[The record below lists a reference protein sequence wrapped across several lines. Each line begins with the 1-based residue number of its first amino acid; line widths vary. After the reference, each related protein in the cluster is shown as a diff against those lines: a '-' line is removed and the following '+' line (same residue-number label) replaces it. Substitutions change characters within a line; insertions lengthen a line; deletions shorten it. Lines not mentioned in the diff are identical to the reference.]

1 MTVPVKNKPPVVI
14 PPAALRR
21 AVFKSGQEL
30 EVKASGGVITI
41 LPKLPNADDEY
52 TTEQRRIVDAELAEG
67 LADIKAGRTFG
78 PFETVDET
86 IAHMKSPLKPRAAT
100 KEPKRSR

>member
-21 AVFKSGQEL
+21 AGFKSGQEL

-52 TTEQRRIVDAELAEG
+52 TPAQRMAIDAELAE
-67 LADIKAGRTFG
+67 AVKG
-78 PFETVDET
+78 PFHGPFDTMDEMIGHLQGQLKKRRTV
-86 IAHMKSPLKPRAAT
+86 KKVKPLR
-100 KEPKRSR
+100 